1 MKRFLFIS
9 IICLLATMVYAK
21 QSITIR
27 LQFSSEN
34 TTANYFFASNLN
46 GWNPSSKEYQFVK
59 NTLGFYEL
67 RFDVPTIELVSFK
80 ITKGTWDLVESD
92 ENGKDISNRIIETS
106 KIKNDTTIVIK
117 INRWKDEFA
126 TIARQ
131 STASKNVKII
141 SDNFPLHILGKTR
154 RIWVYTPS
162 DYLTSTKKYAVMYM
176 HDGQNLFD
184 ELTGPF
190 GEWGVDECMD
200 TLSQKLKFNLIIV
213 GIDNGGS
220 DRLSEYS
227 PYDFKVKPDEVNIWD
242 VKGSGTE
249 YLKSLVYDLKPYID
263 SVYRT
268 KKDSRNTSI
277 CGSSMGGLI
286 SLYAIMRYPNVFGSA
301 GVFSPAFWTN
311 MEALKKEIN
320 ANSNK
325 DWKGNVYMIAGGLE
339 GKRYV
344 DNMNEIQSILVK
356 NNKNNTIAKTIEYGQ
371 HQEIFWRNSFPG
383 FISWL
388 KTNQK
393 PNKY

>member
-21 QSITIR
+21 QTITIR

-34 TTANYFFASNLN
+34 NTSNYFFASNLN

-59 NTLGFYEL
+59 NSLGFYEL
-67 RFDVPTIELVSFK
+67 IVDVPSVELISFK

-92 ENGKDISNRIIETS
+92 ERGKDISNRIIEIS
-106 KIKNDTTIVIK
+106 KIKNDTTIVVK
-117 INRWKDEFA
+117 INRWKDEFVN
-126 TIARQ
+126 TPKL

-141 SDNFPLHILGKTR
+141 SENFPLRILGKTR

-200 TLSQKLKFNLIIV
+200 TMTKKLNLDLIIV
-213 GIDNGGS
+213 GIDNGLS

-227 PYDFKVKPDEVNIWD
+227 PYDFNVKPDEVNVWD
-242 VKGSGTE
+242 VKGKGTE
-249 YLKSLVYDLKPYID
+249 YLESLVNDLKPFID

-268 KKDSRNTSI
+268 KKDAKNTVI

-286 SLYAIMRYPNVFGSA
+286 SLYGLMRYPNVFGRA

-311 MEALKKEIN
+311 MEALKNEI
-320 ANSNK
+320 ATNK
-325 DWKGNVYMIAGGLE
+325 TGWKGNVYMIAGELE
-339 GKRYV
+339 GKRYT
-344 DNMNEIQSILVK
+344 DNMDEISTLLQAKGKK
-356 NNKNNTIAKTIEYGQ
+356 NIISKTIKKGQ
-371 HQEIFWRNSFPG
+371 HNEMFWRRELPDFLTWVRKIG
-383 FISWL
+383 
-388 KTNQK
+388 Q
-393 PNKY
+393 